1 MNPMQQMVIQMQ
13 KTQRELQKAHAEL
26 EAKEFNVKKAGLVEI
41 TVLGSK
47 EIVSINIEKDGFEED
62 NKEMIEDLIKDG
74 LNELFTQ
81 IDEEAAKIDEKIA
94 GKTGGLGF

>member
-13 KTQRELQKAHAEL
+13 KAQRELQKAHAEL
-26 EAKEFNVKKAGLVEI
+26 DKKEFKVNKAGLVSI

-47 EIVSINIEKDGFEED
+47 EIVSINVEEDGFEAD

-74 LNELFTQ
+74 LNELFAQ
-81 IDEEAAKIDEKIA
+81 IDEESAEIDSKIA
-94 GKTGGLGF
+94 GKTGMGF